1 MLAREEMTED
11 TIRIVEEQEAPPLP
25 TTKRTIE
32 DMVVG
37 QPMSETIEET
47 KETGQRHLTL
57 AAAHHHHLDQINLP
71 LLSVIEWQYCS
82 SDSNPDLFL
91 RENIHP
97 KQFNLTI

>member
-71 LLSVIEWQYCS
+71 LLSVIEREYCS
-82 SDSNPDLFL
+82 SDFNPDLFL
-91 RENIHP
+91 RENMP
-97 KQFNLTI
+97 KTI